1 MLQKSSSADT
11 ETKFSIRCLHI
22 LYVTEILVSRHRN
35 RIFDWLITYP
45 LTFSVFMLQKSS
57 SADTETEFF
66 SGNDNDNT
74 SNMSPFNMTGGF
86 DDGASPSPS
95 ELENMEDEDGAVS

>member
-1 MLQKSSSADT
+1 MLPFFGSY
-11 ETKFSIRCLHI
+11 FPYLNFFFC
-22 LYVTEILVSRHRN
+22 VCV
-35 RIFDWLITYP
+35 W
-45 LTFSVFMLQKSS
+45 QKSS

-95 ELENMEDEDGAVS
+95 ELENMEDEDGAVSWVFSCSGGNSTYNTRLSGLHQMDSMLSY